1 MSGGGGG
8 NRGRLR
14 GMGALNPLVLYV
26 YLKLCTFVIGM
37 FDVVYTKLNVGSGNY
52 VVELAYRVCALSQ
65 VPRRKRAWRKI

>member
-1 MSGGGGG
+1 MSGGGGR
-8 NRGRLR
+8 NRVSYRS
-14 GMGALNPLVLYV
+14 MWALNTPVLYV